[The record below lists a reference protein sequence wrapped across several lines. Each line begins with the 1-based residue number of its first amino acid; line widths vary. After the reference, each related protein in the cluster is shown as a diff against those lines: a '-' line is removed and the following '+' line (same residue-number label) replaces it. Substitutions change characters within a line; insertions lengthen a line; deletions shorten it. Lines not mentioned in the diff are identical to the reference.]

1 MSATKYLDKLPKT
14 WVSLKVFGSALKCL
28 GQPEGPRVSK
38 ETLVSATKILK
49 VLRISCQKPVSAME
63 HLDHSQGIWVSHEIL
78 VSALKYLGKLQG
90 PWITQETLVSAT
102 KYLDQ
107 LPKTWV
113 SHGTLGSD
121 SGYLDQP

>member
-1 MSATKYLDKLPKT
+1 
-14 WVSLKVFGSALKCL
+14 VSALKCL
-28 GQPEGPRVSK
+28 GQPQGPRVSQ
-38 ETLVSATKILK
+38 ETLVSATKSLK
-49 VLRISCQKPVSAME
+49 VLRISCQKPGSAME

-90 PWITQETLVSAT
+90 LWITQETLVSAT
-102 KYLDQ
+102 KYLDK